1 MQRSGNKTLA
11 LQSAVLH
18 DIVATHIEL
27 RVSRNFDETESPERF
42 RRAVKSYKKLVSL
55 VEERDA
61 DGAELLW
68 RGHMESAAEFLL
80 KDDLHD
86 KPVVELFA

>member
-1 MQRSGNKTLA
+1 
-11 LQSAVLH
+11 VLH
-18 DIVATHIEL
+18 DIVTTHIEL
-27 RVSRNFDETESPERF
+27 RVSRNFHQTESPERF
-42 RRAVKSYKKLVSL
+42 RRAVKAYRRLISL

-61 DGAELLW
+61 RGAELLW
-68 RGHMESAAEFLL
+68 RSHMESAAVYLL